1 MERSE
6 FNRGAGKCSFFS
18 LKLMLR
24 HGNKNKT
31 ADDFGAISRETPR
44 LICDSWSDPD

>member
-1 MERSE
+1 L
-6 FNRGAGKCSFFS
+6 S
-18 LKLMLR
+18 LLLSDKIVISLNNDEIYFG
-24 HGNKNKT
+24 GNKNKT